1 MFSTF
6 IPIAVIGLI
15 HGVDPGHGW
24 PLAIS
29 ISHGHRR
36 PYIYGALAAIILGL
50 GHLVSSF
57 FVVGV
62 FLAFDSV
69 FDFSSDVFRY
79 VAGSIMVLIGMR
91 FWFQDGHSHRHDGH
105 THEHPH
111 EHGTARSH
119 APAKPVAGLRTLA
132 VSALVLGF
140 AHEEEFALLGLAV
153 GGLNPVTLMTVY
165 SLAVLAALVV
175 VTLVGLAAYIAIQ
188 DRIQAALPYMTK
200 FSAVVLILLGI
211 AFFTGLY

>member
-6 IPIAVIGLI
+6 IPVAVTGLI

-29 ISHGHRR
+29 ISHGRR
-36 PYIYGALAAIILGL
+36 RSYSYGAGASIILGL
-50 GHLVSSF
+50 GHRVSSF

-62 FLAFDSV
+62 FRAFGSV

-79 VAGSIMVLIGMR
+79 VAGSSMVLVGIK
-91 FWFQDGHSHRHDGH
+91 FWFHDGH
-105 THEHPH
+105 HHNHHTHSHHHGHGTTHTHEPVN
-111 EHGTARSH
+111 
-119 APAKPVAGLRTLA
+119 PAAGLRTLA

-140 AHEEEFALLGLAV
+140 AHEEEFAILGLAV
-153 GGLNPVTLMTVY
+153 GGLNPVALMTVY
-165 SLAVLAALVV
+165 ALAVLAALVV
-175 VTLVGLAAYIAIQ
+175 ITLVGIGAYLAIQ
-188 DRIQAALPYMTK
+188 HRIQAALPYMTK
-200 FSAVVLILLGI
+200 FSAMVLIFIGM

>member
-29 ISHGHRR
+29 ISHGRRR
-36 PYIYGALAAIILGL
+36 PYIYGAWAAIILGL

-62 FLAFDSV
+62 FLVFDSV

-105 THEHPH
+105 THEHHH

-119 APAKPVAGLRTLA
+119 APTKPAAGLRTLA

-200 FSAVVLILLGI
+200 FSAVVMIFIGI